1 MKTNKFRSWNEID
14 ECFYYFQD
22 GEYLDENNKEIN
34 RHCFNWNN
42 AEQFTGLNDKN
53 GKEIYEGDII
63 TAYLPNDF
71 SKKRLY
77 VVIIPT
83 LGCYS
88 IFSNIIDI
96 EIIGNTHE
104 NPELIVMKS
113 WKRLKNI

>member
-14 ECFYYFQD
+14 GCFYYFEN
-22 GEYLDENNKEIN
+22 GKYFDENNKEIDE
-34 RHCFNWNN
+34 RCFDWSN
-42 AEQFTGLNDKN
+42 AEQFTGLFDKN
-53 GKEIYEGDII
+53 KKEIYEGDII

-113 WKRLKNI
+113 